1 MYMSDYVKINNRDEQ
16 VIESIYAKAN
26 EAEESR
32 VQAELIAIERELR
45 EKGLLVDH
53 RITSGIDAAK
63 EIVQI
68 GKEKGIDLIIMS
80 TRGRSGVNRWL
91 LGSVTEKVLH
101 SGDVP
106 LLLTNAKVV

>member
-1 MYMSDYVKINNRDEQ
+1 M
-16 VIESIYAKAN
+16 
-26 EAEESR
+26 
-32 VQAELIAIERELR
+32 
-45 EKGLLVDH
+45 DH

-63 EIVQI
+63 EIVHI
-68 GKEKGIDLIIMS
+68 SKEQRIDLIIMS

-106 LLLTNAKVV
+106 LLLTNGKAV